1 MLDTRPHVVEDA
13 ISDLAIGRT
22 DVGGVSPFGCMAH
35 LIVAAELAT
44 PESAAFIVRHTSGI
58 MRMSAAAEICRNLQ
72 LPQMVRQN
80 ENRQNCVHSH
90 GGRPTR
96 VGTGIGARDRS
107 HTIRF
112 LADPAASP
120 EDLARP
126 GHLPPLRAQPL
137 GRLARRGFTEAAI
150 DLLPVA
156 GLRPVAAMSEL
167 VEVRYPRS
175 MSDLLEGTEFGRAHR
190 LTVVD
195 LRDRIAFRRT
205 VTTAPVESPQA
216 RGCAG
221 VAR

>member
-13 ISDLAIGRT
+13 ISDLAIGGT
-22 DVGGVSPFGCMAH
+22 DLKGVSPFGCMAH
-35 LIVAAELAT
+35 LVVAGEFVA
-44 PESAAFIVRHTSGI
+44 PESAAFIVRHTSGF
-58 MRMSAAAEICRNLQ
+58 MRMPAAAGICRNLQ
-72 LPQMVRQN
+72 LPLMVRNN

-90 GGRPTR
+90 GGRRSR

-107 HTIRF
+107 LTTRV

-120 EDLARP
+120 EGLTRP
-126 GHLPPLRAQPL
+126 GHLPPRRAQPF
-137 GRLARRGFTEAAI
+137 GRLARRGYTEAAI
-150 DLLPVA
+150 DLLPAA

-167 VEVRYPRS
+167 VGMRYPRS
-175 MSDLLEGTEFGRAHR
+175 MPDSHEGTEFGHAHR

-205 VTTAPVESPQA
+205 ATTAPVESAQA
-216 RGCAG
+216 RGRAG